1 MSAIATKNSNA
12 AFNRIFVAGVGVIVV
27 AGVGAVVGHD
37 VLDGLHVDRD
47 CRPNI
52 ELCAAP
58 VAVMPKDHTHD
69 PEPTAPSQGRLT
81 VTVITS
87 SATSTLLP
95 PMFTGR

>member
-58 VAVMPKDHTHD
+58 VAVIRGP
-69 PEPTAPSQGRLT
+69 
-81 VTVITS
+81 
-87 SATSTLLP
+87 TSTVAAGLIAYIKS
-95 PMFTGR
+95 

>member
-47 CRPNI
+47 CRPNTS
-52 ELCAAP
+52 CAQP
-58 VAVMPKDHTHD
+58 QWRSCPKTT
-69 PEPTAPSQGRLT
+69 PM
-81 VTVITS
+81 
-87 SATSTLLP
+87 TLNPL
-95 PMFTGR
+95 RRRRVV